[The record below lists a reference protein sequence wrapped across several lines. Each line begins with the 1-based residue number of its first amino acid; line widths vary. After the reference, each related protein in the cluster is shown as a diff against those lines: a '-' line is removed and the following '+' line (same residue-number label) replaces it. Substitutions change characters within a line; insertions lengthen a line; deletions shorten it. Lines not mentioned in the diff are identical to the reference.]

1 MLKVLHKIAYLSLS
15 IRIWS
20 HPSLLQI
27 GVTKQDSN
35 KFEKGVEFCFPKI
48 PPFCQKIKGFTAFSV
63 SLTKQQLHKLQFNYL
78 IQILHLI
85 IISSPLLQ
93 CPSPLL
99 KASYLPKGLPLSL
112 LSLQNLLVQRP
123 LPKNPTCSPMSQP
136 HSPCTK
142 PSSRVRWVCAT
153 SFSSKMVHSESSTVQ
168 FWWRTRKKTR
178 QYQLWWQFLVT
189 TSKVR
194 HTSLWTQ
201 PYSTNSLWSLCQPD
215 HQGT

>member
-1 MLKVLHKIAYLSLS
+1 M
-15 IRIWS
+15 
-20 HPSLLQI
+20 PSLFLSQ
-27 GVTKQDSN
+27 N
-35 KFEKGVEFCFPKI
+35 NNC
-48 PPFCQKIKGFTAFSV
+48 TAYNR
-63 SLTKQQLHKLQFNYL
+63 HYL
-78 IQILHLI
+78 IPILNLI
-85 IISSPLLQ
+85 IIYSPLRQ
-93 CPSPLL
+93 CPSQLL

-142 PSSRVRWVCAT
+142 PSSRVRWVCDT

-168 FWWRTRKKTR
+168 FWWRTQRKTR
-178 QYQLWWQFLVT
+178 QYQPWWQFLVT

-201 PYSTNSLWSLCQPD
+201 PYSTSFLWSSCQPD
-215 HQGT
+215 PLGN